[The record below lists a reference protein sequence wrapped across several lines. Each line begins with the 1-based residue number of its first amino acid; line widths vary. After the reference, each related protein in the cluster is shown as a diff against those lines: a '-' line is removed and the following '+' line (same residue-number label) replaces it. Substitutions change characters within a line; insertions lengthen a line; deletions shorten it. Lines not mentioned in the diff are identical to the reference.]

1 MKEKCRR
8 CGKEGYLK
16 VGWTMA
22 SYCSELCERSA
33 VSDLHASMPGAGGV
47 PSHNW
52 VPSHISSQ
60 INSRWADA

>member
-1 MKEKCRR
+1 
-8 CGKEGYLK
+8 
-16 VGWTMA
+16 MA